1 MSYARKTKII
11 ATMGPACADRQI
23 LRDMVNAGM
32 NVARFNMSH
41 STHDEHLKRIN
52 LVKEVRRELAIPVA
66 LMLDTRGPEIRLG
79 KFVGDSVEV
88 KAGSEFRLIGT
99 ETEGDSKHASVTCP
113 DFAKMVAP
121 GNVLLMNDG
130 LIKMQVKKIDG
141 DDIVLDVLIGGTLS
155 NHKSINVVG
164 VHLGMPYLSEQDK
177 KDILFGIKQGAD
189 YVAASFVSCGDDVR
203 VLKNFLLQNGGENIE
218 IIAKIESGTGIDNI
232 DEIIALADGIMIA
245 RGDLGVEIP
254 MEALPSIQK
263 SLIKKARAAGKR
275 VITATEM
282 LESMIYK
289 PRPTRAETSDVA
301 NAVYDGTGAVML
313 SGETAAGNYP
323 VQAVK
328 AMSDIAAY
336 TEQAI
341 HYRKRFAIT
350 DYEIESIADAV
361 CASAVKASYDLA
373 AQAIVVATRSGKT
386 AKLISGFR
394 PSCPIIA
401 VTRHESTYHKMA
413 LTWGV
418 QPILAADQPEATHAA
433 ASQATNIAKYFNLV
447 REILQP
453 RAQRRHHRRRGKHGH
468 RGRQHPH
475 HRQSVNSPKLT
486 ISEEEFIPPPFLIRH
501 SSCSEVRKSVRPLT
515 WKYCSPSFPS
525 GFPPPLGKSAVLLK
539 CGICFSFFLIEFESR
554 IEIIER
560 RTE

>member
-88 KAGSEFRLIGT
+88 KGGSEFRLIGT

-433 ASQATNIAKYFNLV
+433 ASQATSIAKYFNLV
-447 REILQP
+447 HKGDTIVAVASTGIED
-453 RAQRRHHRRRGKHGH
+453 A
-468 RGRQHPH
+468 
-475 HRQSVNSPKLT
+475 NTLT
-486 ISEEEFIPPPFLIRH
+486 IDR
-501 SSCSEVRKSVRPLT
+501 V
-515 WKYCSPSFPS
+515 
-525 GFPPPLGKSAVLLK
+525 
-539 CGICFSFFLIEFESR
+539 
-554 IEIIER
+554 
-560 RTE
+560 

>member
-1 MSYARKTKII
+1 MNNRKTKII
-11 ATMGPACADRQI
+11 ATMGPACADKQI
-23 LRDMVNAGM
+23 IRDMINAGM

-41 STHDEHLKRIN
+41 STHDEHLKRMSI
-52 LVKEVRRELAIPVA
+52 VKEARKELAIPVA

-88 KAGSEFRLIGT
+88 KAGATFRLVNEQI
-99 ETEGDSKHASVTCP
+99 EGDAEKAFVTCP
-113 DFAKMVAP
+113 DFYKMVAP
-121 GNVLLMNDG
+121 GNILLINDG

-141 DDIVLDVLIGGTLS
+141 TDILLDVIIGGTLS

-177 KDILFGIKQGAD
+177 SDILFGIEQKVD
-189 YVAASFVSCGDDVR
+189 YIAASFVSCADDVR

-218 IIAKIESGTGIDNI
+218 IIAKIESGMGIDNI
-232 DEIIALADGIMIA
+232 DEIINLADGIMIA

-328 AMSDIAAY
+328 VMSDIAPTPCAPPPS
-336 TEQAI
+336 
-341 HYRKRFAIT
+341 KRPT
-350 DYEIESIADAV
+350 TST
-361 CASAVKASYDLA
+361 
-373 AQAIVVATRSGKT
+373 ATR
-386 AKLISGFR
+386 
-394 PSCPIIA
+394 
-401 VTRHESTYHKMA
+401 
-413 LTWGV
+413 
-418 QPILAADQPEATHAA
+418 
-433 ASQATNIAKYFNLV
+433 
-447 REILQP
+447 
-453 RAQRRHHRRRGKHGH
+453 
-468 RGRQHPH
+468 
-475 HRQSVNSPKLT
+475 
-486 ISEEEFIPPPFLIRH
+486 
-501 SSCSEVRKSVRPLT
+501 
-515 WKYCSPSFPS
+515 
-525 GFPPPLGKSAVLLK
+525 
-539 CGICFSFFLIEFESR
+539 
-554 IEIIER
+554 
-560 RTE
+560 

>member
-1 MSYARKTKII
+1 MNNRKTKII
-11 ATMGPACADRQI
+11 ATMGPACADKQI
-23 LRDMVNAGM
+23 IRDMINAGM

-41 STHDEHLKRIN
+41 STHDEHLKRMSI
-52 LVKEVRRELAIPVA
+52 VKEARKELAIPVA

-88 KAGSEFRLIGT
+88 KAGATFRLVN
-99 ETEGDSKHASVTCP
+99 EQMEGDAEKAFVTCP
-113 DFAKMVAP
+113 DFYKMVAP
-121 GNVLLMNDG
+121 GNILLINDG

-141 DDIVLDVLIGGTLS
+141 TDILLDIIIGGTLS

-177 KDILFGIKQGAD
+177 SDILFGIEQKVD
-189 YVAASFVSCGDDVR
+189 YIAASFVSCADDVR

-218 IIAKIESGTGIDNI
+218 IIAKIESGMGIDNI
-232 DEIIALADGIMIA
+232 DEIINLADGIMIA

-341 HYRKRFAIT
+341 HYRKRFAIA
-350 DYEIESIADAV
+350 DYEIHTVPDAV
-361 CASAVKASYDLA
+361 CASAVKASYDLNCD
-373 AQAIVVATRSGKT
+373 AIVVATRSGKT

-401 VTRHESTYHKMA
+401 VTRYESTYHKMA

-433 ASQATNIAKYFNLV
+433 ATQATKIAKYFDLV
-447 REILQP
+447 HKGDTIVAVASTGVED
-453 RAQRRHHRRRGKHGH
+453 A
-468 RGRQHPH
+468 
-475 HRQSVNSPKLT
+475 NTLT
-486 ISEEEFIPPPFLIRH
+486 IDR
-501 SSCSEVRKSVRPLT
+501 V
-515 WKYCSPSFPS
+515 
-525 GFPPPLGKSAVLLK
+525 
-539 CGICFSFFLIEFESR
+539 
-554 IEIIER
+554 
-560 RTE
+560 

>member
-1 MSYARKTKII
+1 MTYTRKTKII
-11 ATMGPACADRQI
+11 ATMGPACADKKI
-23 LRDMVNAGM
+23 VRDMVEAGM

-41 STHDEHLKRIN
+41 STHEEHTKRMGI
-52 LVKEVRRELAIPVA
+52 VKDVRKELAVPVA

-88 KAGSEFRLIGT
+88 KAGAEFRLVNEQI
-99 ETEGDSKHASVTCP
+99 EGDSAHAFVTCP
-113 DFAKMVAP
+113 DFYKMVKP
-121 GNVLLMNDG
+121 GNVLLINDG
-130 LIKMQVKKIDG
+130 LIRTQVNRIEG
-141 DDIVLDVLIGGTLS
+141 ETVVLDVLIGGTLS

-164 VHLGMPYLSEQDK
+164 VHLGLPYLSEQDK
-177 KDILFGIKQGAD
+177 KDILFGIAQKVD
-189 YVAASFVSCGDDVR
+189 YVAASFVSCADDMR

-218 IIAKIESGTGIDNI
+218 IIAKIESEMGIANI
-232 DEIIALADGIMIA
+232 DEILSVSDGIMIA

-350 DYEIESIADAV
+350 DFEINTVPDAI
-361 CASAVKASYDLA
+361 CASAVKASYDLDCA
-373 AQAIVVATRSGKT
+373 AIVVATRSGRT
-386 AKLISGFR
+386 AKLVSGFR

-401 VTRHESTYHKMA
+401 VTRHEASYQKMA

-433 ASQATNIAKYFNLV
+433 AAQAVKIAKYFNLV
-447 REILQP
+447 
-453 RAQRRHHRRRGKHGH
+453 HKGD
-468 RGRQHPH
+468 
-475 HRQSVNSPKLT
+475 T
-486 ISEEEFIPPPFLIRH
+486 I
-501 SSCSEVRKSVRPLT
+501 V
-515 WKYCSPSFPS
+515 
-525 GFPPPLGKSAVLLK
+525 AVAST
-539 CGICFSFFLIEFESR
+539 GVEDANTMTIDIA
-554 IEIIER
+554 
-560 RTE
+560 

>member
-1 MSYARKTKII
+1 
-11 ATMGPACADRQI
+11 
-23 LRDMVNAGM
+23 
-32 NVARFNMSH
+32 
-41 STHDEHLKRIN
+41 
-52 LVKEVRRELAIPVA
+52 
-66 LMLDTRGPEIRLG
+66 
-79 KFVGDSVEV
+79 
-88 KAGSEFRLIGT
+88 
-99 ETEGDSKHASVTCP
+99 
-113 DFAKMVAP
+113 
-121 GNVLLMNDG
+121 
-130 LIKMQVKKIDG
+130 
-141 DDIVLDVLIGGTLS
+141 
-155 NHKSINVVG
+155 
-164 VHLGMPYLSEQDK
+164 
-177 KDILFGIKQGAD
+177 
-189 YVAASFVSCGDDVR
+189 
-203 VLKNFLLQNGGENIE
+203 
-218 IIAKIESGTGIDNI
+218 
-232 DEIIALADGIMIA
+232 MIA

-433 ASQATNIAKYFNLV
+433 ASQATSIAKYFNLV
-447 REILQP
+447 HKGDTIVAVASTGIED
-453 RAQRRHHRRRGKHGH
+453 A
-468 RGRQHPH
+468 
-475 HRQSVNSPKLT
+475 NTLT
-486 ISEEEFIPPPFLIRH
+486 IDR
-501 SSCSEVRKSVRPLT
+501 V
-515 WKYCSPSFPS
+515 
-525 GFPPPLGKSAVLLK
+525 
-539 CGICFSFFLIEFESR
+539 
-554 IEIIER
+554 
-560 RTE
+560 